1 MFSTLTT
8 TFCKNCNTPFQQ
20 AEDEKRELCLDCQFP
35 KNKKTISHT
44 SRYISSEVKQN
55 VWNRDGGKCVC
66 CNSITQLEFDHII
79 PVSKGGS
86 NYENNVQILCYDC
99 NRKKFNNII

>member
-1 MFSTLTT
+1 MFLNLTT
-8 TFCKNCNTPFQQ
+8 TLCKKCNQPFQYL
-20 AEDEKRELCLDCQFP
+20 EDENSELCFECQYP
-35 KNKKTISHT
+35 KIKKNLTHY

-86 NYENNVQILCYDC
+86 NFENNVQILCYDC